1 MRISDWSSDVC
12 SSDLAQAHL
21 DKQRDSELKRVG
33 WAVWRIPASALDDTA
48 RVGQEGLALIESLGY
63 AAPQGARDA
72 AATSMFWAATAL
84 SRIQVL
90 VLETLLAGVVSAE
103 GPVDLSV
110 EDHDMRVAGLAP
122 RSDERRVGQEC
133 V

>member
-1 MRISDWSSDVC
+1 MYRDQRVDFSLETPQGLGLVIEIDGGQHGSDA
-12 SSDLAQAHL
+12 AQAHL

-33 WAVWRIPASALDDTA
+33 WAVWRIPTSALDDTA

-90 VLETLLAGVVSAE
+90 VLEALLAGVVDRKSTR
-103 GPVDLSV
+103 LNSS
-110 EDHDMRVAGLAP
+110 H
-122 RSDERRVGQEC
+122 
-133 V
+133 

>member
-12 SSDLAQAHL
+12 SSDLETPQGLRLVIEIDGGQHGSDAAQAHL

-33 WAVWRIPASALDDTA
+33 WAVWRIPTSALDDTA

-72 AATSMFWAATAL
+72 AATSMFWAADRKSTRL
-84 SRIQVL
+84 NS
-90 VLETLLAGVVSAE
+90 S
-103 GPVDLSV
+103 
-110 EDHDMRVAGLAP
+110 H
-122 RSDERRVGQEC
+122 
-133 V
+133 

>member
-33 WAVWRIPASALDDTA
+33 WAVWRIPTSALDDTA
-48 RVGQEGLALIESLGY
+48 RVGQAGLALIESLGY

-72 AATSMFWAATAL
+72 AAPSMFWAATAL

-90 VLETLLAGVVSAE
+90 VLEALLAGVVRAE
-103 GPVDLSV
+103 GPVDISV
-110 EDHDMRVAGLAP
+110 TRTSVW
-122 RSDERRVGQEC
+122 
-133 V
+133 